1 SSSPRQRARRR
12 GFLQSRQ
19 PTRRANSS
27 PLRVSCTWRGSSGR
41 SDRPLSIC
49 CAARVSIWRR
59 SSARWRR
66 RAANLPGPSL
76 AAGLGGA
83 LVEPEGV
90 KEQAFINK
98 CSPDALSCTDT
109 ARLIALQQHAPTQ
122 LHRSGDVY
130 HASMAGP
137 RLLPRLVRTSPGTSP
152 HVTEI
157 RRRHRDSGALG
168 SFDQV
173 TSLL

>member
-1 SSSPRQRARRR
+1 ML
-12 GFLQSRQ
+12 F
-19 PTRRANSS
+19 
-27 PLRVSCTWRGSSGR
+27 
-41 SDRPLSIC
+41 
-49 CAARVSIWRR
+49 RR
-59 SSARWRR
+59 S
-66 RAANLPGPSL
+66 
-76 AAGLGGA
+76 
-83 LVEPEGV
+83 V
-90 KEQAFINK
+90 K

-109 ARLIALQQHAPTQ
+109 AQIIALQQHAPTQ

-137 RLLPRLVRTSPGTSP
+137 RLLHRLVRTSPGTSP

-173 TSLL
+173 TSLLAGAAKGHAAAYAARLLGAGGLA